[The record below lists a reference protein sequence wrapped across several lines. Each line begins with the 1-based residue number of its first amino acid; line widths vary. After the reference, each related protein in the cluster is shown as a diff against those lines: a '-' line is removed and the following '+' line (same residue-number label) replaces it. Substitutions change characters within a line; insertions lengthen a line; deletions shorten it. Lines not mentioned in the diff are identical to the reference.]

1 MLQRKSILRVKILS
15 VLIACVLSACTDLSA
30 VREWSGTSL
39 EATQFNEVVA
49 TYADTP
55 ERVAFYDK
63 DQASF
68 WETQAKTRRAQ
79 AKALELQ
86 LSLVGDYMEALHV
99 LSADGVTDYTEDV
112 DQLTGSLTETGLVPE
127 STVGAAG
134 NLATTLLNAA
144 TDVWRKGEVGRLIGD
159 ANAPLQ
165 VILAGELRS
174 IVDKDFRG
182 DLADEAGFLDS
193 YFKRLLRNGGGSETA
208 NAALNEWYVL
218 RKKENARRVVAV
230 DAYLHV
236 LDKISEGHQKLYENR
251 NDLEAVQLVKD
262 LFKLAKEIRKSV
274 TELMKA

>member
-1 MLQRKSILRVKILS
+1 MFQRESILRLKVLS
-15 VLIACVLSACTDLSA
+15 VLLACVLSACTDLSA
-30 VREWSGTSL
+30 IREWSGTSL

-63 DQASF
+63 GHMSF

-99 LSADGVTDYTEDV
+99 LSADGITDYTENV
-112 DQLTGSLTETGLVPE
+112 DQLTGSLEKTGFVPQ
-127 STVGAAG
+127 STVAAAG

-144 TDVWRKGEVGRLIGD
+144 TNAWRKEEVGRLIGE
-159 ANAPLQ
+159 ANSPLQ
-165 VILAGELRS
+165 EILAGELRS

-182 DLADEAGFLDS
+182 DLVNEAGFLDS
-193 YFKRLLRNGGGSETA
+193 YFKRLLRIGGGSETA
-208 NAALNEWYVL
+208 NAALNEWYVF
-218 RKKENARRVVAV
+218 RMQENARRVVAV
-230 DAYLHV
+230 EAYLRV
-236 LDKISEGHQKLYENR
+236 LDKISEGHQKLYDNR
-251 NDLEAVQLVKD
+251 NDLDAAQLVKD
-262 LFKLAKEIRKSV
+262 LFKLAKEIRKNV

>member
-15 VLIACVLSACTDLSA
+15 ALIACVLSACTDLSA

-99 LSADGVTDYTEDV
+99 LSADGVTDYTQGCSV
-112 DQLTGSLTETGLVPE
+112 LLTPAGMTGHYP
-127 STVGAAG
+127 G
-134 NLATTLLNAA
+134 
-144 TDVWRKGEVGRLIGD
+144 
-159 ANAPLQ
+159 
-165 VILAGELRS
+165 
-174 IVDKDFRG
+174 
-182 DLADEAGFLDS
+182 
-193 YFKRLLRNGGGSETA
+193 
-208 NAALNEWYVL
+208 
-218 RKKENARRVVAV
+218 
-230 DAYLHV
+230 
-236 LDKISEGHQKLYENR
+236 
-251 NDLEAVQLVKD
+251 
-262 LFKLAKEIRKSV
+262 
-274 TELMKA
+274 